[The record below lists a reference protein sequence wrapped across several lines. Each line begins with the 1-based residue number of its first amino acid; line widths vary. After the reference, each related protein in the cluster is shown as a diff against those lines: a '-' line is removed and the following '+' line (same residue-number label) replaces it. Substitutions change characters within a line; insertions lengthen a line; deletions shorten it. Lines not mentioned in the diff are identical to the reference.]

1 MRVHLV
7 DGTYELFR
15 MHFGAPPSRAPDG
28 REVGATRALL
38 RSLHGLLREPDV
50 THVAIA
56 FDSVVTSFRNALYAG
71 YKTGEGMD
79 PELHAQF
86 ELAERAAAALGLVV
100 WPMVEME
107 ADDAL
112 CSGALRFVDA
122 PKVEQVFLCSP
133 DKDLCQVVQG
143 RRIVTFDRRRG
154 RITDE
159 DGVRAKFGVP
169 PSAIPDYLA
178 LVGDTADG
186 IPGIPRWG
194 AKSAARVL
202 AHYRQLEAIPTDP
215 DAWKVR
221 VRGAAAL
228 ASNLA
233 DRREEAALYKRLAT
247 LREDA
252 ALGVDDVE
260 QLRWRGVDEP
270 LLAAVCEELGDDRF
284 LARFAA

>member
-1 MRVHLV
+1 M
-7 DGTYELFR
+7 
-15 MHFGAPPSRAPDG
+15 
-28 REVGATRALL
+28 
-38 RSLHGLLREPDV
+38 
-50 THVAIA
+50 
-56 FDSVVTSFRNALYAG
+56 VTSFRNGLFEG

-100 WPMVEME
+100 WPMVELE

-112 CSGALRFVDA
+112 CSGARRFA
-122 PKVEQVFLCSP
+122 NAAGVEQVFLCSP
-133 DKDLCQVVQG
+133 DKDLCQVVEG

-169 PSAIPDYLA
+169 PSSIPDYLA
-178 LVGDTADG
+178 LVGDAADG

-202 AHYRQLEAIPTDP
+202 ANYGQLEAIPD
-215 DAWKVR
+215 DAAAWKVR
-221 VRGAAAL
+221 VRGAASL
-228 ASNLA
+228 AASLA
-233 DRREEAALYKRLAT
+233 ERREEAALYKRLAT
-247 LREDA
+247 LRDDA
-252 ALGVDDVE
+252 PLGVDDVE
-260 QLRWRGVDEP
+260 ALRWRGVDGP